1 MRNIAKY
8 LIGITL
14 LFLVLAGC
22 SFLLI
27 EKHYDNENGM
37 RNVVMN
43 RIVKDAEDVLRAG
56 GCFTADLNAYRGE
69 FPKNA
74 VPKQADLIR
83 TDGSFKENTMV
94 RDTYSNEFFYS
105 VPDGDG
111 GIVFLRFRYASDDRR
126 FTEGIVWAVLFLSYL
141 SILAVLIAGY
151 RLMVAPFE
159 KLSDYP
165 EKLAKGRLEE
175 GIPQSKSRLF
185 VKYIWGMNML
195 KDEMGHKERTLRA
208 MEKEKQTLVVSIAH
222 GIKTPLSNI
231 KLYAEAIERGIYHK
245 DKTPDP
251 KDAETAEKIGKNVE
265 KVEVLLKEIIDSSSG
280 AETDYRPVTDSFYL
294 EEVAKSIQKEYS
306 GRMELLH
313 IPFEVRCDNNPLLCS
328 DQDGIVRVISQ
339 LLDNAVKYGSGQSIV
354 LKMGRQDEDVIISV
368 KNKGGV
374 LSEEECAYVFKSFWR
389 GSNAKN
395 KEGQGI
401 GLYVA
406 KKIAERLGGDLFMKS
421 WPEEEMMEVT
431 MLLPME
437 AVDVKI

>member
-8 LIGITL
+8 LIGITF
-14 LFLVLAGC
+14 LFLALAGC

-43 RIVKDAEDVLRAG
+43 RIAKDAEEALRTADE
-56 GCFTADLNAYRGE
+56 FTADLGAYRLE
-69 FPKNA
+69 FGKSA
-74 VPKQADLIR
+74 VPDRAELIR
-83 TDGSFKENTMV
+83 PGEYAAESGVT
-94 RDTYSNEFFYS
+94 RDAYGREFFYTID
-105 VPDGDG
+105 DGNS
-111 GIVFLRFRYASDDRR
+111 FLRFYYASDDRR
-126 FTEGIVWAVLFLSYL
+126 FTVGIVCAVWITSYLFL
-141 SILAVLIAGY
+141 ILVLIAGY
-151 RLMVAPFE
+151 RLMVEPFHE
-159 KLSDYP
+159 LSDYP
-165 EKLAKGRLEE
+165 EKLAKGRLEQ
-175 GIPQSKSRLF
+175 GIPQSRSKLF
-185 VKYIWGMNML
+185 EKFIWGMNML
-195 KDEMGHKERTLRA
+195 KDEMGHKDRTLRA

-245 DKTPDP
+245 DKMPDP

-280 AETDYRPVTDSFYL
+280 AETDYRPVIDSFYL

-313 IPFEVRCDNNPLLCS
+313 IPFEVHCDNNPLLCS
-328 DQDGIVRVISQ
+328 DRDGIVRVISQ
-339 LLDNAVKYGSGQSIV
+339 LLDNAVKYGSGQGIV

-368 KNKGGV
+368 KNKGKV

-406 KKIAERLGGDLFMKS
+406 KKISERLGGDLFMKS

-431 MLLPME
+431 MILPME
-437 AVDVKI
+437 Q